1 MFSNF
6 KDALKTLHDC
16 LKEMPTEKDEEQD
29 PRGLK
34 KNITLFPH
42 QRQGLAWYA
51 LFLYRSRRSFH
62 NDVID
67 QIVCLGE
74 LDKIACFRN

>member
-1 MFSNF
+1 MFSNP

-42 QRQGLAWYA
+42 QRQGLAW
-51 LFLYRSRRSFH
+51 
-62 NDVID
+62 
-67 QIVCLGE
+67 
-74 LDKIACFRN
+74 